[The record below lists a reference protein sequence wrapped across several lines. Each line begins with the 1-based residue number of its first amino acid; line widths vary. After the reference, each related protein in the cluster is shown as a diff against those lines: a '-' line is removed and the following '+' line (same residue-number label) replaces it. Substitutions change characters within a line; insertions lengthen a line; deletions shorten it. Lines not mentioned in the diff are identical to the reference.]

1 MMERHLIYKLLE
13 NYNKLERPVNNESA
27 PLNVTFSITL
37 QQIIDVVSLLYS
49 KKKKINSLF
58 LLMKDEKNQILVS
71 NIWLN
76 IVSKYKSGKS
86 MTWFELYILFM
97 NRNGSMLIFSGIQHY
112 MAI

>member
-1 MMERHLIYKLLE
+1 
-13 NYNKLERPVNNESA
+13 
-27 PLNVTFSITL
+27 
-37 QQIIDVVSLLYS
+37 
-49 KKKKINSLF
+49 
-58 LLMKDEKNQILVS
+58 MKDEKNQILVS